1 MSRNMIR
8 ALIASAAFVLPLAAA
23 GQGLETAS
31 ITAAPSP
38 RLIFSDSEM
47 ALAQAVARTPGL
59 ADFYGT
65 NGLKT
70 VFAGPEG
77 AARRAALIN
86 AVTKAPEHGL
96 PVTRYDLAHLRA
108 VDGRGATGPN
118 DELAFARVFARWT
131 HDVTGGIV
139 DPKTIDISIKRE
151 VLRPNTATTLRAFAT
166 DPKATLAGLEPQD
179 PRYKALQ
186 KALGGQ
192 NDVIVPDGLPAV
204 ESAVWKVGSEG
215 EAVAALRA
223 RLAAIGFG
231 AGTPTVAATVYDQ
244 PLAEAVARYQAKVGV
259 NADGVAGPRTVSLIN
274 RRFGGGN
281 RDILISLERMRW
293 LSAQDLGQ
301 RMVWVNLPEYNAKI
315 VEGGQTVF
323 ETRVVIGKN
332 ADDFRTPEFS
342 DEIEYMVVNPRW
354 NVPRSITT
362 REYLPRLQANRNA
375 VSHIDIVD
383 GNGNVIPRDRINFG
397 QYTARNFPY
406 RMRQKPSDDN
416 ALGLVKF
423 MFPNPWNIYLHDTP
437 TKHLFNNASR
447 AYSHGCIRIGRP
459 FDLAYELLKG
469 TSDNPEATFQRALDS
484 KKETYLNL
492 KTHIPVHL
500 VYFTSFPDDTGTI
513 RHFPDVYGLDNRVY
527 AAYEAAALET
537 FRADE

>member
-1 MSRNMIR
+1 MIR
-8 ALIASAAFVLPLAAA
+8 ALMASALLALPLSAG

-31 ITAAPSP
+31 ITTAPSP
-38 RLIFSDSEM
+38 RLIFSQGEM
-47 ALAQAVARTPGL
+47 SLAEAVARTPGL

-65 NGLKT
+65 NGLQP
-70 VFAGPEG
+70 VFTGPE
-77 AARRAALIN
+77 AATLRAALIN
-86 AVTKAPEHGL
+86 AVSRAPEHGL
-96 PVTRYDLAHLRA
+96 PVSRYDLAHLRA
-108 VDGRGATGPN
+108 IDGRGATTTA

-131 HDVTGGIV
+131 HDITGGIV
-139 DPKTIDISIKRE
+139 DPKSIDTSIKRE
-151 VLRPNTATTLRAFAT
+151 ILRPGTAATLRAFTANPT
-166 DPKATLAGLEPQD
+166 ATLAGLESQD

-192 NDVIVPDGLPAV
+192 NDITVPDGLPMV
-204 ESAVWKVGSEG
+204 EAGLWKIGSEG
-215 EAVAALRA
+215 EPVAALRA

-231 AGTPTVAATVYDQ
+231 AGTPTTRATLFDQ
-244 PLAEAVARYQAKVGV
+244 PLADAVARYQAKLGI
-259 NADGVAGPRTVSLIN
+259 NADGIAGPRTVSLIN

-281 RDILISLERMRW
+281 RDVLISLERMRW
-293 LSAQDLGQ
+293 LAGQDLNQ

-315 VEGGQTVF
+315 IEGGQTVF

-342 DEIEYMVVNPRW
+342 DKIEYMVVNPRW

-362 REYLPRLQANRNA
+362 REYLPRLQANRYA

-383 GNGNVIPRDRINFG
+383 SKGNVIPRDRINFG

-406 RMRQKPSDDN
+406 RMQQKPSDDN

-437 TKHLFNNASR
+437 TKHLFNNSAR

-459 FDLAYELLKG
+459 FDLAHELLKG
-469 TSDNPEATFQRALDS
+469 TSANPEATFQRALDS

-500 VYFTSFPDDTGTI
+500 VYFTAFPDDSGRI
-513 RHFPDVYGLDNRVY
+513 RHYPDVYGLDNRVY

-537 FRADE
+537 FRVDE